1 MTSYLDL
8 LLLILPVF
16 GVMAVG
22 VVMRRKQWLKAEADA
37 SFLRLLVNVLYPCII
52 FTHVFENPALR
63 EPTNLGWAPLMGFLT
78 MSAGMVI
85 CYGAGRML
93 GFTIG
98 NGLRTFAFT
107 VGIYNY
113 SYITVPVMEDLF
125 GPESI
130 GVLFVHNLGC
140 EVAIWV
146 VGILILSGQ
155 SLRTGWR
162 KLFNAPIFA
171 LIFSI
176 TVNLSGAYVHVPESL
191 MVVIRALAACAIPFG
206 LILSGATLGEQ
217 MARKTSDLF
226 DLRTSLAAVTLRL
239 GVLTLLMLLVARYGP
254 FSDDLRHVIV
264 VQAVMPAGF
273 ISMVLVNH
281 YGGHPLVA
289 ARVVIA
295 TVFAGILLIPF
306 WLRFALAWV
315 G

>member
-22 VVMRRKQWLKAEADA
+22 VVMRRKQWLKPEADD
-37 SFLRLLVNVLYPCII
+37 SLLRLLVNVLYPCII
-52 FTHVFENPALR
+52 FNHVFDNPALR
-63 EPTNLGWAPLMGFLT
+63 EPANLGWAPLMGFLT
-78 MSAGMVI
+78 MSAGMAI
-85 CYGAGRML
+85 CYGAGRVL
-93 GFTIG
+93 GFTTG

-125 GPESI
+125 GSESI

-146 VGILILSGQ
+146 VGILVLSGQ

-176 TVNLSGAYVHVPESL
+176 GVNLSGSSAHVPEAL
-191 MVVIRALAACAIPFG
+191 LVVVRALAACAIPLG

-217 MARKTSDLF
+217 MSRKISDLF
-226 DLRTSLAAVTLRL
+226 DLRTTLAAVVLRL
-239 GVLTLLMLLVARYGP
+239 GVLTSMMLLAAKYGP
-254 FSDDLRHVIV
+254 FSEDLRHVIV

-289 ARVVIA
+289 ARVVVA
-295 TVFAGILLIPF
+295 TVFAGVLLIPF